1 MFADS
6 LLDSQWGN
14 RSHRG
19 WTTLA
24 SFALQAAGV
33 AALLLLPLL
42 YTQGF
47 LPLQPHGEIVAPMP
61 QLEPAAERAT
71 ASAPGLSVVS
81 EVHGL
86 ALQAPQHVPDRISMD
101 PDAGL
106 PPTVN
111 FGGGSGANTCGRA
124 CQGVP
129 SSIGT
134 GPAVIPPP
142 PSVPPVRQRTSVMME
157 GSLIHRVEPQYPA
170 LAKTMGIQ
178 GTVVLAAVVSREGT
192 IEKLKVVSGQPFL
205 AQAAAEAVRQ
215 WRYRPYVLN
224 GEPVEVDTQ
233 ITVNFFLSR

>member
-6 LLDSQWGN
+6 LLDSQWAN

-33 AALLLLPLL
+33 AVLLLLPLL

-47 LPLQPHGEIVAPMP
+47 LPLQASREIVAPMP
-61 QLEPAAERAT
+61 QLEPAPVRVT
-71 ASAPGLSVVS
+71 AANGGSPVVS
-81 EVHGL
+81 EVHGPII
-86 ALQAPQHVPDRISMD
+86 QSPQSVPNRISMD
-101 PDAGL
+101 PDVES
-106 PPTVN
+106 PPPVAFET
-111 FGGGSGANTCGRA
+111 GSGPNTCGRA
-124 CQGVP
+124 CQGIP
-129 SSIGT
+129 NSIGT

-142 PSVPPVRQRTSVMME
+142 PSVPPVHKRTSVMME

-192 IEKLKVVSGQPFL
+192 IEKLKVVSGHPFL
-205 AQAAAEAVRQ
+205 AQAAAEAVQQ

-224 GEPVEVDTQ
+224 GQPVEVDTQ